1 MTASN
6 RGNAEDDQN
15 PEHRLVKASD
25 GILDSNAPQVL
36 QSAFVSRCWVPKLAN
51 HPFLRGCQ

>member
-15 PEHRLVKASD
+15 PEHHLVRYKPAVR
-25 GILDSNAPQVL
+25 DSNAPQVL
-36 QSAFVSRCWVPKLAN
+36 
-51 HPFLRGCQ
+51 